1 MVTTADN
8 GRVYIPKDIREKLGE
23 RFHIVEREDK
33 IVLVPVSEEPL
44 EALRDE
50 MSDIDKSVDELKKEA
65 LQTAMDEAGK

>member
-8 GRVYIPKDIREKLGE
+8 GRVYIPKEMREKLGE

-33 IVLVPVSEEPL
+33 IILIPVSEEPL

-50 MSDIDKSVDELKKEA
+50 MKGIDKSVDELEEEA
-65 LQTAMDEAGK
+65 LKTAMNEAGK

>member
-8 GRVYIPKDIREKLGE
+8 GRVYIPKEMREKLGE

-44 EALRDE
+44 ESLRDE
-50 MSDIDKSVDELKKEA
+50 MKGIDKSVDELEEA
-65 LQTAMDEAGK
+65 ALKTAMNEAGK

>member
-1 MVTTADN
+1 MVKTADN
-8 GRVYIPKDIREKLGE
+8 GRVYIPKEMREKLGE

-50 MSDIDKSVDELKKEA
+50 MKGIDKSVDELEEEA
-65 LQTAMDEAGK
+65 LKTAMNEAGK

>member
-8 GRVYIPKDIREKLGE
+8 GRIYIPKEMREKLGE

-50 MSDIDKSVDELKKEA
+50 MKGIDKSVDELEEEA
-65 LQTAMDEAGK
+65 LKTAMNEAGK